1 VIKKIKRNME
11 NIFTTAKLSN
21 LFNNARKIETPKVS
35 RIEQLK
41 NRYEKLLRLRNQSIE
56 QKNLFKK
63 KQADLLVNRIT
74 ITLNLI
80 TQPRTW
86 N

>member
-1 VIKKIKRNME
+1 ME
-11 NIFTTAKLSN
+11 NIFTTANLNK

-74 ITLNLI
+74 VTLNLI

>member
-1 VIKKIKRNME
+1 ME
-11 NIFTTAKLSN
+11 NIFTNAN
-21 LFNNARKIETPKVS
+21 LKQFFSNARKIETPKVS

-41 NRYEKLLRLRNQSIE
+41 TRFEKINRLRDYAIE
-56 QKNLFKK
+56 DDNILKK
-63 KQADLLVNRIT
+63 KQADLLVNKLT
-74 ITLNLI
+74 VTLNLI

>member
-1 VIKKIKRNME
+1 ME
-11 NIFTTAKLSN
+11 NIFTWAKLVKVS
-21 LFNNARKIETPKVS
+21 NNARKIETPKVS
-35 RIEQLK
+35 RIDQLK
-41 NRYEKLLRLRNQSIE
+41 NRYEKLLRLRNYSIE
-56 QKNLFKK
+56 DDNILKK

-74 ITLNLI
+74 VTLNLI

>member
-1 VIKKIKRNME
+1 ME
-11 NIFTTAKLSN
+11 NIFTWAKLVKVS
-21 LFNNARKIETPKVS
+21 NNARKIETPKVS

-56 QKNLFKK
+56 QKDLFKK
-63 KQADLLVNRIT
+63 KQADLLVNNLT
-74 ITLNLI
+74 VTLNLI
-80 TQPRTW
+80 TTPRTW

>member
-1 VIKKIKRNME
+1 ME
-11 NIFTTAKLSN
+11 NIFTTAKLN
-21 LFNNARKIETPKVS
+21 NFFRNAREIETPKVS

-74 ITLNLI
+74 VTLNLI
-80 TQPRTW
+80 TTPRTW

>member
-1 VIKKIKRNME
+1 ME
-11 NIFTTAKLSN
+11 NIFTWAKLVKVS
-21 LFNNARKIETPKVS
+21 NNAREIETPKVS

-63 KQADLLVNRIT
+63 KQADLLVNNLT

>member
-1 VIKKIKRNME
+1 ME
-11 NIFTTAKLSN
+11 NIFTWAKLVKVS
-21 LFNNARKIETPKVS
+21 NNARKIETPKVS

-41 NRYEKLLRLRNQSIE
+41 NRYEKLLRLRDYSIDE
-56 QKNLFKK
+56 NNIFKK

>member
-1 VIKKIKRNME
+1 ME
-11 NIFTTAKLSN
+11 NIFTTAKLNN

-35 RIEQLK
+35 RVEQLK
-41 NRYEKLLRLRNQSIE
+41 NRYERLNRLRNYAIE
-56 QKNLFKK
+56 QNNIFKK
-63 KQADLLVNRIT
+63 KQADLLVNNLT
-74 ITLNLI
+74 VTLNLI

>member
-1 VIKKIKRNME
+1 ME
-11 NIFTTAKLSN
+11 NIFTWAKLVKFS
-21 LFNNARKIETPKVS
+21 NNARKIETPKVS

-74 ITLNLI
+74 VTLNLI

>member
-1 VIKKIKRNME
+1 ME
-11 NIFTTAKLSN
+11 NIFTWAKLVKVS
-21 LFNNARKIETPKVS
+21 NNARKIETPKVS

-63 KQADLLVNRIT
+63 KQADLLVNNLT
-74 ITLNLI
+74 VTLNLI
-80 TQPRTW
+80 TTPRTW

>member
-1 VIKKIKRNME
+1 ME
-11 NIFTTAKLSN
+11 NIFTSAKLN
-21 LFNNARKIETPKVS
+21 KLFNNARKIETPKVS

-41 NRYEKLLRLRNQSIE
+41 TRYEKLLRLRNQSIE

-63 KQADLLVNRIT
+63 KQADLLVNNLT
-74 ITLNLI
+74 VTLNLI
-80 TQPRTW
+80 TKPRTW